1 MKNYFHLHSSVLCS
15 RPLNPNNNNSPQNNR
30 SPRVGTERA
39 KGAYQSS
46 DNNVIV
52 NIPNNNN
59 SSRDK
64 HVSAAL
70 KRIQQEQDEFDEL

>member
-1 MKNYFHLHSSVLCS
+1 M
-15 RPLNPNNNNSPQNNR
+15 
-30 SPRVGTERA
+30 GTERA

-46 DNNVIV
+46 DSNVII